1 MILQALVDLYQQLSA
16 QGKIAPAGWAPV
28 KVSYAIYLKE
38 DGQIAQIA
46 CMKTQQLKGKKMVLP
61 SRSPDSSIS
70 PFVGGNGR

>member
-38 DGQIAQIA
+38 DRSNRLHENPTAQRE
-46 CMKTQQLKGKKMVLP
+46 KDGFSP
-61 SRSPDSSIS
+61 SGTDLARYHQEH
-70 PFVGGNGR
+70 